1 MCNMDDS
8 TLVTYKTSIGEV
20 QYWSRKYEEAHRE
33 SILKLP
39 EKFLCRQR
47 KLVKR
52 DLRIIMNKPYSK
64 QPPPMLTIDLTRLDF
79 DAQSRIMPVLKCFRS
94 VSRQAR
100 HGHRTFH
107 SILLP
112 VAKMGS

>member
-1 MCNMDDS
+1 MCSMDDI

-64 QPPPMLTIDLTRLDF
+64 QPPPMLTIDLTRLAF
-79 DAQSRIMPVLKCFRS
+79 DAQSRIVPGLKCFRC

>member
-1 MCNMDDS
+1 MS
-8 TLVTYKTSIGEV
+8 SKEHIE
-20 QYWSRKYEEAHRE
+20 
-33 SILKLP
+33 
-39 EKFLCRQR
+39 
-47 KLVKR
+47 LVKER
-52 DLRIIMNKPYSK
+52 DLRIIMNNLPNSK
-64 QPPPMLTIDLTRLDF
+64 QPPPMITIDLAWLDF
-79 DAQSRIMPVLKCFRS
+79 DAQSQIVPGLKCFRC